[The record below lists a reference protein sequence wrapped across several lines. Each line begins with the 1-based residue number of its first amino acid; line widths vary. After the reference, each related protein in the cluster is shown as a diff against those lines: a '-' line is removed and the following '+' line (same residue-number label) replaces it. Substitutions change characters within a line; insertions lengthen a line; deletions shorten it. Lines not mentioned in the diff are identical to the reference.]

1 MSNGVLAL
9 TNVTKCFGTKIAV
22 NDVSFAL
29 NAGER
34 VALIGHNGAGKTT
47 LMKMILGLTPASDGD
62 IIVLGDRPGSHHA
75 RENTAFLPENIVFH
89 RSMTGRE
96 VLRLL
101 ARLKSATAN
110 QVDTLL
116 GKVGLTDA
124 ADQRIRTYS
133 KGMRQRLGLAQAL
146 LGKPKLLL
154 LDEPT
159 SGLDPH
165 LRQAFYAMVD
175 ELAASGT
182 TVLLS
187 SHLLTELEARTDRI
201 AIMREGRL
209 LACAPLNELRR
220 QAALP
225 IKIRID
231 VKETERSRIAAALN
245 GQEINGQTVG
255 LSVLMADKMKTLAQI
270 ASFGDAVN
278 DIDLILPDLS
288 DLHAHVA
295 MVGLDGAIDRVD
307 RSKI

>member
-1 MSNGVLAL
+1 MSGGVLSL
-9 TNVTKCFGTKIAV
+9 DNVTKCFGQKTAV
-22 NDVSFAL
+22 DDVTLEL

-47 LMKMILGLTPASDGD
+47 LMKMILGLLSPTAGG
-62 IIVLGDRPGSHHA
+62 ITVLGDRPGSNHA
-75 RENTAFLPENIVFH
+75 RENIAFLPENIAFH

-96 VLRLL
+96 VLTLL
-101 ARLKSATAN
+101 ARLKSAAVD
-110 QVDTLL
+110 QVDMLL
-116 GKVGLTDA
+116 EKVGLADA
-124 ADQRIRTYS
+124 AGQRIRTYS

-159 SGLDPH
+159 SGLDPN

-175 ELAASGT
+175 ELAASGA

-209 LACAPLNELRR
+209 VACDPLDSLRR
-220 QAALP
+220 KAALP
-225 IKIRID
+225 VKIRID
-231 VKETERSRIAAALN
+231 VKETERSRIASALN

-278 DIDLILPDLS
+278 DVELIPPDLA
-288 DLHAHVA
+288 DIYVA
-295 MVGLDGAIDRVD
+295 TSGGVDG
-307 RSKI
+307 RSS

>member
-1 MSNGVLAL
+1 MTSNVLSL
-9 TNVTKCFGTKIAV
+9 DNVTKRFGAKMAV
-22 NDVSFAL
+22 DDVTLEL

-47 LMKMILGLTPASDGD
+47 LMKMILGLTPASSGT
-62 IIVLGDRPGSHHA
+62 ITVLGDRPGSDQA
-75 RENTAFLPENIVFH
+75 RKSIAFLPENIAFH

-96 VLRLL
+96 VLTLL
-101 ARLKSATAN
+101 ARLKSAAAD
-110 QVDTLL
+110 QVETLL
-116 GKVGLTDA
+116 ERVGLADA
-124 ADQRIRTYS
+124 ADQHIRTYS

-146 LGKPKLLL
+146 VGEPKLLL

-165 LRQAFYAMVD
+165 LRQSFYAMVD
-175 ELAASGT
+175 ELAASGA

-201 AIMREGRL
+201 AIMREGHL
-209 LACAPLNELRR
+209 VACAPLSDLRR
-220 QAALP
+220 RAALP

-231 VKETERSRIAAALN
+231 VKETERSRIASALN

-255 LSVLMADKMKTLAQI
+255 LSVLTADKMKTLAQI

-278 DIDLILPDLS
+278 DVELISANLDDLYTVAASDSVDGSLS
-288 DLHAHVA
+288 
-295 MVGLDGAIDRVD
+295 
-307 RSKI
+307 

>member
-1 MSNGVLAL
+1 MSSGVLSL
-9 TNVTKCFGTKIAV
+9 ENVTRRFGAKTV
-22 NDVSFAL
+22 VDDVTL
-29 NAGER
+29 DLQPGER

-47 LMKMILGLTPASDGD
+47 LFKMILGLLPASSGE
-62 IIVLGDRPGSHHA
+62 ITVLGDRPGGDLA
-75 RENTAFLPENIVFH
+75 RQNIAFLPENIAFH

-96 VLRLL
+96 VLTLL
-101 ARLKSATAN
+101 ARLKSAAAD

-116 GKVGLTDA
+116 ERVGLTDA

-146 LGKPKLLL
+146 LGKPKFLL

-165 LRQAFYAMVD
+165 LRQSFYEMVD
-175 ELAASGT
+175 ELAASGA

-187 SHLLTELEARTDRI
+187 SHLLTEVAERTDRI

-209 LACAPLNELRR
+209 VACAPLNDLRR
-220 QAALP
+220 RAALP
-225 IKIRID
+225 IRIRID
-231 VKETERSRIAAALN
+231 VRETDRSRIADALN

-255 LSVLMADKMKTLAQI
+255 LSILMADKMRTLAQI

-278 DIDLILPDLS
+278 DIELIPPDLA
-288 DLHAHVA
+288 DLYAHVA
-295 MVGLDGAIDRVD
+295 TVDAIDNVD
-307 RSKI
+307 GGQS